1 MTVPVPAKK
10 GLDAEKKQKNALPPL
25 LMEALRQE
33 LAALRSTVVTFDG
46 ALVSG
51 VYVLGVYVVSYC
63 YVFSC
68 CYRRAGPHCA
78 QRL

>member
-33 LAALRSTVVTFDG
+33 LAALRSTVVTVDG

-51 VYVLGVYVVSYC
+51 VC
-63 YVFSC
+63 VFSC
-68 CYRRAGPHCA
+68 CYVRAGRTALNGCNG
-78 QRL
+78 

>member
-10 GLDAEKKQKNALPPL
+10 GLDADKKQKNALPPL

-33 LAALRSTVVTFDG
+33 LAALRSTVVTVDG

-51 VYVLGVYVVSYC
+51 IYVFSYC
-63 YVFSC
+63 YI
-68 CYRRAGPHCA
+68 RAGRTALNCCNG
-78 QRL
+78 